1 MSRLLKRVVLGLGRS
16 VIRAVR
22 FSFYVVLVLIGR
34 VLVPIVSLAVV
45 GGLVLFGFSLLFWRE
60 QVWLL
65 VLGAGMAAGGV
76 VLQVFYDAALR
87 LVAPDD
93 VVIVRE
99 L

>member
-1 MSRLLKRVVLGLGRS
+1 MSRLLKSVVVRVGVS

-45 GGLVLFGFSLLFWRE
+45 GGLVLFGGALLFFRD

-76 VLQVFYDAALR
+76 VLQVFYEAALR